1 MAQNTSSTPLY
12 GIILGSLSVLLL
24 IQRGCASYTFKV
36 GGAGDWAVPSDPNT
50 NTYNQW
56 AEKTRF
62 QIGDTLMFMYPA
74 DKDSVLL
81 VTKDDFTN
89 CNTQA
94 PLEKYSDGHTVF
106 SFNHSGAFYF
116 ISGVQDNCKKN
127 QKVVVVVMADR
138 SGRSSA
144 PSPSPSEQQVLPPS
158 PPPAGEEAAP
168 SPAEA
173 SPPAPTTSSE
183 VPFPSPSSAPAGEE
197 APPPPDNS
205 TPAPSQESNPPKKG
219 NGNAASSTF
228 TATVSSIGALI
239 GSSIILAF

>member
-1 MAQNTSSTPLY
+1 
-12 GIILGSLSVLLL
+12 
-24 IQRGCASYTFKV
+24 
-36 GGAGDWAVPSDPNT
+36 
-50 NTYNQW
+50 
-56 AEKTRF
+56 
-62 QIGDTLMFMYPA
+62 MFMYQA

-81 VTKDDFTN
+81 VTKDDYTN

-94 PLEKYSDGHTVF
+94 PLEKYSDGHTTF

-127 QKVVVVVMADR
+127 EKVAVVVMADR

-144 PSPSPSEQQVLPPS
+144 PSPSPSEEGVLPPS
-158 PPPAGEEAAP
+158 PPPAGVEAAAP

-173 SPPAPTTSSE
+173 PPPAPITSSE
-183 VPFPSPSSAPAGEE
+183 VPSSAPAGEE

-219 NGNAASSTF
+219 NAAAPSTF
-228 TATVSSIGALI
+228 TGIVSSIGALI